1 MFFIRYE
8 QDALLL
14 DSIPSVSICS
24 LSRVCGAR
32 TCSAGMEC
40 WCFWRIAQDGGVLSA
55 PLMDVHGDDIIDGES
70 SLHWNSEKHIHHI
83 LKVDLRFTAT
93 QALEL
98 GLIDEIVDNIPAR
111 SAHPDY
117 MFKVSTR
124 VR

>member
-1 MFFIRYE
+1 MWRE
-8 QDALLL
+8 DVLCWHGMLVLLAYCL
-14 DSIPSVSICS
+14 FPV
-24 LSRVCGAR
+24 
-32 TCSAGMEC
+32 
-40 WCFWRIAQDGGVLSA
+40 
-55 PLMDVHGDDIIDGES
+55 PLMDVHGDDIIDRES
-70 SLHWNSEKHIHHI
+70 SLHKNSEKHIHHI